1 MIVLTG
7 AELHPELMR
16 PELTKPDGL
25 RVMKLAF
32 DGPSE
37 EEERAILWKF

>member
-1 MIVLTG
+1 MIILTG